1 MVPQSSVQISGRSSS
16 TWASRSAAPAMSV
29 PFSSGGRGASSPPR
43 VQSAPTRSLD
53 LGALRAAAQAF
64 ARDEMRPV
72 ALSYDETEE
81 YPLPVLRRAAALGLT
96 SYDLPAEY
104 GGGGVERLRDRCE
117 VIEELS

>member
-1 MVPQSSVQISGRSSS
+1 M
-16 TWASRSAAPAMSV
+16 
-29 PFSSGGRGASSPPR
+29 

-53 LGALRAAAQAF
+53 LDALRAAAQAF

-104 GGGGVERLRDRCE
+104 RGPPGRRLRSQWAQEVHRQRPHRRRLHRLRDRRARQPHAGDHGVRRRE
-117 VIEELS
+117 R